1 MPLLFVILGFV
12 LGAIPFSFLLG
23 KWFLK
28 TDIRLIGDHNPGA
41 TNVFRA
47 GNKWLGI
54 AALALDYLKGFVLVI
69 LFLYMPFLLP
79 IWLVFVSL
87 APVFG
92 HAFSPFLKG
101 KGGKAIA
108 TTFGV
113 WSGLTLWQAPV
124 IMGTI
129 LVATH
134 FLKGLGNFWR
144 LCLCFAFVLALCI
157 AFYSWD
163 YSIICVV
170 NAALVLFKHKDER
183 AFLQKGKTI

>member
-1 MPLLFVILGFV
+1 MAVFFLLISFV
-12 LGAIPFSFLLG
+12 LGAIPFSFLIG
-23 KWFLK
+23 KCFLK

-47 GNKWLGI
+47 GNQWLGI
-54 AALALDYLKGFVLVI
+54 TALALDYFKGFVPVI
-69 LFLYMPFLLP
+69 LFLYLPFFSP

-87 APVFG
+87 APIFG

-124 IMGTI
+124 LMGAI
-129 LVATH
+129 LVATV
-134 FLKGLGNFWR
+134 FFKGIGNFWR
-144 LCLCFAFVLALCI
+144 LCLCFLAVLVLCI
-157 AFYSWD
+157 AFYSWN
-163 YSIICVV
+163 YIIICVI
-170 NAALVLFKHKDER
+170 NAALVLFKHKNER
-183 AFLQKGKTI
+183 AFSQKGNI